1 METGRF
7 ALLIRKWIL
16 HMAKNPGKR
25 LEKTDIRKQTSETQ
39 TSDNQ
44 TSDRKPS
51 RLPFRLKNIAHQHA
65 FLCNEEKAGI

>member
-25 LEKTDIRKQTSETQ
+25 LEKTDIRKQ